1 MYQLLAVALTGVLIA
16 GCVTTKEVFLADGS
30 KSYRIGCDGIG
41 YLHTGDCLERAG
53 AICGASGYT
62 IVDERGEAMP
72 IDIASATLVTRSFF
86 VKCNAS

>member
-1 MYQLLAVALTGVLIA
+1 MYRLLAVALTGVLIA

-62 IVDERGEAMP
+62 ILDERGGRC
-72 IDIASATLVTRSFF
+72 RSTSRRRPWSREVF
-86 VKCNAS
+86 S